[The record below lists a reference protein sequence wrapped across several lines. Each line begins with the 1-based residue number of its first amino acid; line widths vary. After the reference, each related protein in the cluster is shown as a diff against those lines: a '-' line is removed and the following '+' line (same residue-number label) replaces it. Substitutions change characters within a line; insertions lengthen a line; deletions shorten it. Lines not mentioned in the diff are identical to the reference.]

1 MAAQQDDLTGRTIVV
16 TGANAGIGRA
26 TARALAGMGAT
37 VVLAVRDLERGE
49 DARADIERTTGN
61 PNVEVRQLDL
71 ASLASVRR
79 FATSYAESHEQ
90 LHVLINNAGL
100 ILDQRRTTEDG
111 FEMTF
116 GVNHLGHFAL
126 TNLLLPV
133 LQASAPARVINV
145 SSVAHRFAVRGLDR
159 TDLHSERAYR
169 AFGVYGRSKL
179 ANILFTQE
187 LARRLEGTGV
197 TANSLHP
204 GNVHSNL
211 ASDGDAGALSWW
223 MRTFGPYV
231 LMTPEKGARTSVKLA
246 SSSEPAVASSTGG
259 YWSHRRR
266 WRPSRAARSEEAAR
280 WLWSESERLVGP
292 LP

>member
-1 MAAQQDDLTGRTIVV
+1 MAAQQEDLTGRTVVV

-26 TARALAGMGAT
+26 TARALAGMRAT
-37 VVLAVRDLERGE
+37 VVLAVRDLERGA

-79 FATSYAESHEQ
+79 FATSFAEAHEH
-90 LHVLINNAGL
+90 LHVLVNNAGL

-126 TNLLLPV
+126 TNLLLPK

-159 TDLHSERAYR
+159 TDLQSEQAYR

-179 ANILFTQE
+179 ANVLFTNE

-246 SSSEPAVASSTGG
+246 SSSHPAVASSTGG
-259 YWSHRRR
+259 YWSHGRR
-266 WRPSRAARSEEAAR
+266 WRPSRAARSAEAAR
-280 WLWSESERLVGP
+280 WLWDESERLVGP
-292 LP
+292 LR